1 MASSIYASYPPE
13 TPPEQQAYLVQT
25 VKNWSAEHGLLVRPS
40 PAFISSDVN
49 PNGVLAT
56 NAPVTLFPSP
66 FPKACFEQ
74 ARSLQKAYNELY
86 AAIASDQ
93 AWLEDIMKEYVCFSR
108 RRSASLTLVDYL
120 KLMTSSRIYG
130 RSISR

>member
-1 MASSIYASYPPE
+1 MTSSIYASYPPE
-13 TPPEQQAYLVQT
+13 IPPEQQAYLVQT

-93 AWLEDIMKEYVCFSR
+93 AWLEDIMKEYVCFPV
-108 RRSASLTLVDYL
+108 LGVLP
-120 KLMTSSRIYG
+120 
-130 RSISR
+130 